1 MRRVKTRDI
10 SNPIAVQEAA
20 LHGKRGIPRTA
31 PLCPEGSASASPSR
45 ALLKDA
51 PVILLDEATASLDPE
66 NETLIQRAVGA
77 LCAGKTVIVIA
88 HRLRTIANADKIVVL
103 DDGNIVEEGTHDDL
117 VSRNGLYQHLWDLQL
132 QSSSW
137 GADGRMSAEGA

>member
-1 MRRVKTRDI
+1 MSLEFTPI
-10 SNPIAVQEAA
+10 SLTPST
-20 LHGKRGIPRTA
+20 P
-31 PLCPEGSASASPSR
+31 PEGSASASPSR
-45 ALLKDA
+45 ALLRDA
-51 PVILLDEATASLDPE
+51 PVVLLDEATASLDPE